1 MKYVKMLGLAA
12 LSAMALMA
20 FASTASATTLEK
32 EGVTQTGAVTI
43 NAHLASGTGVLFGNT
58 SSSWVVICTTSSFS
72 GTTSTFTGTPTG
84 TVSALTFEGCT
95 PRNVTVHSNGKLFVE
110 QIKKTTDGTVS
121 SEEAEITVQTPPF
134 GVYVNCKTNA
144 GTDIGTLVGTASGH
158 ATIEINSALNC
169 AGPIATSLVWR
180 GTYTV
185 TSPTGLGVVS

>member
-43 NAHLASGTGVLFGNT
+43 SSHIASGTSAVLKNT
-58 SSSWVVICTTSSFS
+58 SSSIQNTCTTSAVS

-84 TVSALTFEGCT
+84 SVSSLTFESCT
-95 PRNVTVHSNGKLFVE
+95 RNVTIHNNGKLFIE
-110 QIKKTTDGTVS
+110 QIKKTTNGTVS
-121 SEEAEITVQTPPF
+121 SEEAEITVAVPPF
-134 GVYVNCKTNA
+134 GTYVNCKTNA
-144 GTDIGTLVGTASGH
+144 GTDIGTLVGSASGH
-158 ATIEINSALNC
+158 ATMEINGVIGCGSLLPSA
-169 AGPIATSLVWR
+169 VWE
-180 GTYTV
+180 GEYTV